1 MVGPIDYRKPVVWI
15 ITGAMA
21 GVAASVEARENP
33 HVEQSQ
39 YEELPTLTYES
50 PLSTATATVS
60 YSLLPGDFSLW
71 TPDQKFR
78 VKSYAHGS

>member
-1 MVGPIDYRKPVVWI
+1 MNYRKPVVWT

-33 HVEQSQ
+33 HVEQRQ

-50 PLSTATATVS
+50 PLSTVTATIP
-60 YSLLPGDFSLW
+60 YSLLPGDLW
-71 TPDQKFR
+71 STNTQPQ
-78 VKSYAHGS
+78 V